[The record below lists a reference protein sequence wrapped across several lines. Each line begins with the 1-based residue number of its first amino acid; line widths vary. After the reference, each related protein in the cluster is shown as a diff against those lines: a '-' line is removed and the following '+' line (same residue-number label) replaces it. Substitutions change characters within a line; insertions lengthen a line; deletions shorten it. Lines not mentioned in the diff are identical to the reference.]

1 MSKENDAQF
10 MRSTN
15 HIYKSQQHNM
25 PPRYT
30 RPDPVKLNDYQNF
43 VDKVTS
49 AESNNMEDLQMV
61 FNRLKNYSPDVNVS
75 LLMTAAI
82 GLGSETGEFQEI
94 VKKVLFQGKELH
106 DQTKYHM
113 KRELGD
119 ILWYWINACRAL
131 DLNPD
136 DVVLENVE
144 KLKSRYPEGEFS
156 AFHSENRKKGDL

>member
-10 MRSTN
+10 MRSNN
-15 HIYKSQQHNM
+15 HIYTSQQHNM

-30 RPDPVKLNDYQNF
+30 KPDPVKLNDYKQF
-43 VDKVTS
+43 VAKVTS
-49 AESNNMEDLQMV
+49 DESNDMEDLQKV
-61 FNRLKNYSPDVNVS
+61 FNRLKNYSPDVNIS

-94 VKKVLFQGKELH
+94 VKKVLFQGKALD
-106 DQTKYHM
+106 DQTKFHM

-131 DLNPD
+131 DVNPD
-136 DVVLENVE
+136 DVVLGNVE